1 MKKETKKA
9 KPKIIKS
16 AKRGKNDRPNNCANC
31 GGSKFC

>member
-9 KPKIIKS
+9 KPKILKASKQGKS
-16 AKRGKNDRPNNCANC
+16 DRPNNCSNC